1 MKRLGSWL
9 AGAMVLLGGS
19 VTNSSAEGRDPALH
33 PLKQELPRAEIDFR
47 LRTSGFESALTLVQ
61 CTYRARRDRD
71 VKSER
76 HLHLLD
82 GPWRI
87 GSKDL
92 VTVSREEFHHHRLE
106 VRLEEGEHRFSVPLR
121 DPDPDWA
128 RYQLDEVSFGNVS
141 FSRWFET
148 APELSAGYG
157 LVVEPGALSGTVP
170 LGGLGAEPLRGALPL
185 WPELRTVT
193 LTLREPTAPEITV
206 WDGLTRHDWD
216 GWRQSVPEQWKG
228 GDTVVARH
236 ISSPVV
242 YVRHTYDVVLP
253 GWGAKPPDGIAPAMP
268 GVQLEVYW
276 PDESVLYFPEV
287 RLGGQV
293 NVTGVPL
300 ARWTDAQ
307 RDLLREA
314 SLRRPGVE
322 PWTLSTRQGEALLAV
337 PDLADEA
344 ASFAI
349 EPDST
354 GAERLVVWRGA
365 LTEDW
370 IYLLTS
376 GVPEEERI
384 VVYGVLLHPEPWSG
398 PLPE

>member
-1 MKRLGSWL
+1 
-9 AGAMVLLGGS
+9 
-19 VTNSSAEGRDPALH
+19 
-33 PLKQELPRAEIDFR
+33 
-47 LRTSGFESALTLVQ
+47 
-61 CTYRARRDRD
+61 
-71 VKSER
+71 
-76 HLHLLD
+76 
-82 GPWRI
+82 
-87 GSKDL
+87 
-92 VTVSREEFHHHRLE
+92 
-106 VRLEEGEHRFSVPLR
+106 
-121 DPDPDWA
+121 
-128 RYQLDEVSFGNVS
+128 
-141 FSRWFET
+141 
-148 APELSAGYG
+148 
-157 LVVEPGALSGTVP
+157 
-170 LGGLGAEPLRGALPL
+170 
-185 WPELRTVT
+185 
-193 LTLREPTAPEITV
+193 
-206 WDGLTRHDWD
+206 
-216 GWRQSVPEQWKG
+216 
-228 GDTVVARH
+228 
-236 ISSPVV
+236 
-242 YVRHTYDVVLP
+242 
-253 GWGAKPPDGIAPAMP
+253 MP